1 MRGLFISISLLLNIL
16 SNSAFSSP
24 FFSQRVPNP
33 SVEDASMSSA
43 LIYDWF
49 GRPVVQRVADNFT
62 VSSSKTI
69 RSVSW
74 WGKFKDNNAPNS
86 IDFNIKIFGDKNG
99 RPDNQNILNSTNV
112 NYSKLEDTGENFG
125 GKWSGDNI
133 YVFRANITPT
143 VIEAGKQFWFSVA
156 GDSGEQYGQFGWR
169 LKDVSRGISF
179 YDVPDY
185 KGDFNNMIFSWKYQQ
200 SSNFSFVLDDEFI
213 TGLPLPDNISTR
225 TDIIS
230 ISNRTRPFSIT
241 FKSETD
247 SLYKVEV
254 SENLR
259 QWSTIKEI
267 RADNSEGIVTTLIKE
282 DSNCEVLVPSETNGG
297 STLTVSEWT
306 NSSNPP
312 NSENWTSGTQGVGIE
327 RSPSGTYDSNIGVD
341 VEEEMYRINPTVYI
355 RVPFNITQ
363 EQIES
368 FTQLTLRVKYDDS
381 FVAYLNGEEV
391 TRDAERSPADLTWNS
406 RATSTHSDSL
416 ALTFIEFDITPFI
429 GSLKAGENM
438 LALHGLNAGQNS
450 SDALWR
456 YELIATSRKDTT
468 TFTDTRKA
476 IFKKQYYRIKKSG

>member
-1 MRGLFISISLLLNIL
+1 MRCLFISISLLLNIL

-24 FFSQRVPNP
+24 FFFQRVPNP

-49 GRPVVQRVADNFT
+49 GRSVVQRVADNFT

-74 WGKFKDNNAPNS
+74 WGIFLDNNAPNS
-86 IDFNIKIFGDKNG
+86 IHFNIKIFGDKNG

-112 NYSKLEDTGENFG
+112 NYSKLEDTGENSG
-125 GKWSGDNI
+125 GKWWGDNI

-156 GDSGEQYGQFGWR
+156 GDSGEQYGPFGWR
-169 LKDVSRGISF
+169 LNDVSRGISF

-213 TGLPLPDNISTR
+213 TGLPLPNNISTS
-225 TDIIS
+225 TDILS

-247 SLYKVEV
+247 SLYKVEA

-267 RADNSEGIVTTLIKE
+267 RA
-282 DSNCEVLVPSETNGG
+282 
-297 STLTVSEWT
+297 
-306 NSSNPP
+306 
-312 NSENWTSGTQGVGIE
+312 
-327 RSPSGTYDSNIGVD
+327 
-341 VEEEMYRINPTVYI
+341 
-355 RVPFNITQ
+355 
-363 EQIES
+363 
-368 FTQLTLRVKYDDS
+368 
-381 FVAYLNGEEV
+381 
-391 TRDAERSPADLTWNS
+391 
-406 RATSTHSDSL
+406 
-416 ALTFIEFDITPFI
+416 
-429 GSLKAGENM
+429 
-438 LALHGLNAGQNS
+438 
-450 SDALWR
+450 
-456 YELIATSRKDTT
+456 RKNTT
-468 TFTDTRKA
+468 TFTDIRRA
-476 IFKKQYYRIKKSG
+476 IFKKQYYRIKKSD